1 MSAPISSNHRVE
13 NRERRLFVTL
23 ALTTL
28 VLMVEAAGG
37 FVTGSLALLSDAG
50 HVLTDVGGLALALIA
65 IRFARRPATAE
76 KTFGFHRAEIL
87 AALVNA
93 VVLFLI
99 SFFILFEAYH
109 RFMEPPEIQS
119 LPMLVI
125 AFVGL
130 GANLYGV
137 FNLKDEAKHSLNV
150 RGAFFEVLG
159 DTLGSVAVIAAA
171 VIMLATGW
179 YYADPIFSVVI
190 ALFILPRTWN
200 LLQESVDV
208 LLEATPRDIDPAQVV
223 QLIKAQPDVSDVHEL
238 HLWTLASQNYALS
251 AHVVFDHCSMEQSNV
266 ITNQLKQALSDQFM
280 IQHSTLEV
288 ECPHAVEYLQAH

>member
-1 MSAPISSNHRVE
+1 MSTAVSSNRRVE

-28 VLMVEAAGG
+28 VLLVEVAGG

-65 IRFARRPATAE
+65 MRFARRPANAE

-87 AALVNA
+87 AAFANA
-93 VVLFLI
+93 MLLFLI
-99 SFFILFEAYH
+99 SLFILFEAYR
-109 RFMEPPEIQS
+109 RFREPPEISS

-125 AFVGL
+125 ALVGL
-130 GANLYGV
+130 GANLYGI

-150 RGAFFEVLG
+150 RGAFLEVFS
-159 DTLGSVAVIAAA
+159 DTLGSVAVIVAA
-171 VIMLATGW
+171 VIMLTTGW

-208 LLEATPRDIDPAQVV
+208 LLEATPRDIDPAQVL
-223 QLIKAQPDVSDVHEL
+223 QLIKAHPDVADVHEL
-238 HLWTLASQNYALS
+238 HIWTLASQNYVLS
-251 AHVVFDHCSMEQSNV
+251 AHVVFDHCNMEQSNIIV
-266 ITNQLKQALSDQFM
+266 NQIKQGLSDQFM

-288 ECPHAVEYLQAH
+288 ECPHAVEYQQAH

>member
-23 ALTTL
+23 ALAAL
-28 VLMVEAAGG
+28 VLIVEIAGG
-37 FVTGSLALLSDAG
+37 LFTGSLALLSDAG